1 MKIMIT
7 SLLVLVLVLS
17 LAACGTG
24 DNTDNRINVPKSS
37 TELKGEDYKDVMKLL
52 QVSGFTNIETE
63 VLDDLITGWLTKDGE
78 VEKVSIN
85 GDTDFS
91 TKSKYSYDSK
101 IVITYHTFP
110 SKKTEDITETTK
122 VPENTEASGDSDG
135 RNVSGFDTKTN
146 QTIAWCGID
155 FSVPSYFDV
164 LDKGSTKT
172 WMTFYPEKE
181 DYYSSIMFQSQE
193 FSGTEEDFKSQI
205 PTIVESIKDGDG
217 FANMELQKSE
227 EISIA
232 GLPGWTITYS
242 KSNAD
247 GDGVISTGRSSFAYN
262 IKTGEIVLISCVYD
276 SNDQSQYDYLGDYQ
290 KILETAKLLAE
301 PIDLNANNST
311 NSIETAL
318 DANFP
323 VENAKRSAVV
333 AITNGYATDVF
344 KKDGNTYDVTKFHS
358 YADTSGNIDE
368 YFFKVNEWGTWTV
381 KNEQSWHVDSLILEN
396 TSGIV
401 ANASLDVNFDGNNYV
416 VSNITGTFGK
426 PGALAGFSSDL
437 SDIETGG
444 NANTYL
450 TVSAELIKDDRNQA
464 EVDALDHSKDLD
476 KYVARNA
483 FEKYGKSQYPY
494 GFKCHWILDLRNEE
508 QTSEGSWIFKVGVT
522 ITNQYGTDKDT
533 VVEGTIS
540 GSTANAIV
548 EDFYVY

>member
-1 MKIMIT
+1 MKKMIT
-7 SLLVLVLVLS
+7 SLLALVLVLS
-17 LAACGTG
+17 LAACGSGEDT
-24 DNTDNRINVPKSS
+24 RIKVPKSS
-37 TELKGEDYKDVMKLL
+37 TEFKGEDYKDVMTLL
-52 QVSGFTNIETE
+52 EASGFTNIETE

-85 GDTDFS
+85 GDTDYS
-91 TKSKYSYDSK
+91 TNSKHSYDAK

-110 SKKTEDITETTK
+110 LKETVDTS
-122 VPENTEASGDSDG
+122 ETTEASGDLDA

-146 QTIAWCGID
+146 QTITWCGID
-155 FSVPSYFDV
+155 FSFPSYFDV

-172 WMTFYPEKE
+172 WTTYYPEKE

-205 PTIVESIKDGDG
+205 PSIVEGIKAGDG

-247 GDGVISTGRSSFAYN
+247 GDDVISTGRTSFAYN
-262 IKTGEIVLISCVYD
+262 IKTSEIVLISCVYD
-276 SNDQSQYDYLGDYQ
+276 SNDKSQYDYLGDYQ
-290 KILETAKLLAE
+290 KILETAKLLDV
-301 PIDLNANNST
+301 P
-311 NSIETAL
+311 AL
-318 DANFP
+318 EANFP

-333 AITNGYATDVF
+333 AITNAYAVDVF

-358 YADTSGNIDE
+358 YADTTGNIEE

-381 KNEQSWHVDSLILEN
+381 KNEKSWHVDSLILEN

-401 ANASLDVNFDGNNYV
+401 ADASLDVNFDGKNYV

-426 PGALAGFSSDL
+426 PGALAGFYSDL
-437 SDIETGG
+437 SDIDSES
-444 NANTYL
+444 NKNTYL
-450 TVSAELIKDDRNQA
+450 TVSPELIKDDRNQA
-464 EVDALDHSKDLD
+464 EVEALDHSKDLD

-483 FEKYGKSQYPY
+483 FEEYGESQYPY
-494 GFKCHWILDLRNEE
+494 GFKCHWFLDLRNEE

-522 ITNQYGTDKDT
+522 ITNQYGTKLDAIA
-533 VVEGTIS
+533 EGTIS